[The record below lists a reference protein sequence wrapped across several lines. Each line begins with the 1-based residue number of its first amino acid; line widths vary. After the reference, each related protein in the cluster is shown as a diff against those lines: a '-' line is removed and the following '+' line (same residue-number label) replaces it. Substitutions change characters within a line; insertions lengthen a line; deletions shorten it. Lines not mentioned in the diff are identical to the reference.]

1 MSTSTTFHAGLHK
14 GTGTPLDCS
23 GVDAH
28 GRQHRFETP
37 EAVESGVRD
46 VAGHLH
52 AITELVGRQLERLS
66 SVTSEEDRSVIAFEA
81 AATLRE
87 ALRDVRAPAEAL
99 ARAEITA
106 SLDREVNGWV
116 QINAERRQQLLGRP
130 HPPTQL
136 VEDSWVNDRARETTI
151 PFVQVFTSTSAD
163 GTEVRDVLWPGGAYS
178 SSAWI
183 RDAAVNAHRWSS
195 IFAM

>member
-1 MSTSTTFHAGLHK
+1 MSSLAIFHAGLHK

-99 ARAEITA
+99 ARAEITV
-106 SLDREVNGWV
+106 SLDREVDGWV
-116 QINAERRQQLLGRP
+116 QINAERRQQLLGGLR
-130 HPPTQL
+130 PPTQL
-136 VEDSWVNDRARETTI
+136 VEDSWVNDRALESTI
-151 PFVQVFTSTSAD
+151 PFVQVFTSTAAD
-163 GTEVRDVLWPGGAYS
+163 GTEVRDVLWPGGAFS
-178 SSAWI
+178 STAWI
-183 RDAAVNAHRWSS
+183 RDAPVTTHRWGS
-195 IFAM
+195 IFAK

>member
-1 MSTSTTFHAGLHK
+1 MSSLAIFHAGLHK

-52 AITELVGRQLERLS
+52 AIAELVGRQLERLS
-66 SVTSEEDRSVIAFEA
+66 SATSEEDRSVIAFEA

-99 ARAEITA
+99 ARAEIMA
-106 SLDREVNGWV
+106 SLDREVYGWA
-116 QINAERRQQLLGRP
+116 QITAERRQQLLGGL
-130 HPPTQL
+130 HPPAQL
-136 VEDSWVNDRARETTI
+136 VEDSWVNDRALETAI
-151 PFVQVFTSTSAD
+151 PFAQVFTSTAAD
-163 GTEVRDVLWPGGAYS
+163 GTEVRDVLWPGGAFS
-178 SSAWI
+178 STAWI
-183 RDAAVNAHRWSS
+183 RDAPVTAHRWGS
-195 IFAM
+195 IFAK